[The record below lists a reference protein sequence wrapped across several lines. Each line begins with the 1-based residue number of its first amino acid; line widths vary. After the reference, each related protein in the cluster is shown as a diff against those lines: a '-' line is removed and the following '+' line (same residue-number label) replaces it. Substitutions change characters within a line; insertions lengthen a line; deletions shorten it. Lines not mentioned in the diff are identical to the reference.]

1 MAGDGVGELHLN
13 GIKVRILTN
22 FFEALELALDV
33 EIILFHLAK
42 EPVALLT
49 GQRRG
54 LRGNGI
60 EQDLALQLG
69 VVVVRERKHGRSEA
83 EAVKILETPQATQFG
98 YIAVG
103 QEIHRAIFGA
113 FRKMVVVLDDHQQIA
128 ALDLLLGAQHVT
140 ANTVVVAVRPFVG
153 TGDDDGFVASVT
165 VVAILQLFHEITA
178 FNCFYIG
185 IIHLEPRHLA
195 DAVLQHAAYQ
205 GGVEQNPRFGLLTH
219 HFIQR
224 RVNYLS
230 IDG

>member
-1 MAGDGVGELHLN
+1 
-13 GIKVRILTN
+13 
-22 FFEALELALDV
+22 
-33 EIILFHLAK
+33 
-42 EPVALLT
+42 
-49 GQRRG
+49 
-54 LRGNGI
+54 
-60 EQDLALQLG
+60 
-69 VVVVRERKHGRSEA
+69 
-83 EAVKILETPQATQFG
+83 
-98 YIAVG
+98 
-103 QEIHRAIFGA
+103 
-113 FRKMVVVLDDHQQIA
+113 MVVVLDDHQQIA

-224 RVNYLS
+224 RVITS
-230 IDG
+230 P